1 MPRPGRLDCDAP
13 REARGRHDGSP
24 LRRLILFIA
33 TGAGSGYVPRAPG
46 TAGAAV
52 GVLLFVLGLR
62 ALSPPLYVLT
72 LAAAVALA
80 VWASEAAIPIFGRKD
95 PPQVTIDEVV
105 GVLTA
110 LAFLPAASSPSR
122 DHLFVFLGF
131 LFFRIFDIL
140 KPPPVRNIERAAPG
154 GLGIVFDDVAAGV
167 YANLS
172 LRIVAHL
179 LSLS

>member
-1 MPRPGRLDCDAP
+1 M
-13 REARGRHDGSP
+13 
-24 LRRLILFIA
+24 RRLILFIA
-33 TGAGSGYVPRAPG
+33 TGAGSGYVPGAPG

-52 GVLLFVLGLR
+52 GTLLFLLGLR
-62 ALSPPLYVLT
+62 ALPAPLYLLT
-72 LAAAVALA
+72 LAAAIALA
-80 VWASEAAIPIFGRKD
+80 VWASEEAIPIFGSKD
-95 PPQVTIDEVV
+95 PRQVTIDEVV
-105 GVLTA
+105 GVLTTLA
-110 LAFLPAASSPSR
+110 LLPRATSPAN
-122 DHLFVFLGF
+122 DHLLVFLGF

-154 GLGIVFDDVAAGV
+154 GLGIVLDDVAAGV